1 MELTESGPLC
11 PSLRIDLVVAIFK
24 DSLKRANIKIIV
36 GKVVRSAGF
45 WIYKEINNINKE
57 KDNDKIKKKSSTPLG
72 RGTIIIIKIATKSAT
87 TNKSLERNRFIFI

>member
-36 GKVVRSAGF
+36 GKVVRSEGLC
-45 WIYKEINNINKE
+45 IYKEINNINKDR
-57 KDNDKIKKKSSTPLG
+57 DNDIIKKKSSTPFG
-72 RGTIIIIKIATKSAT
+72 RGTMIIISIATKSAT
-87 TNKSLERNRFIFI
+87 TNKSLENSLFIFI